1 MIGLGAQLA
10 VTHRQSH
17 VTRHTSALFGVEQK
31 LIFLVGSLG
40 NTPVSQQKYL
50 TRLGI
55 EFAMSEAW
63 ETIDYMCSLCT
74 AHS

>member
-1 MIGLGAQLA
+1 MIIVMIGLGAQLA
-10 VTHRQSH
+10 VTHRQSHVTRHTSH

-55 EFAMSEAW
+55 EFAMSEA
-63 ETIDYMCSLCT
+63 
-74 AHS
+74 